1 MDHKKN
7 IKKFVFIL
15 IAVLSLLLYGCVNE
29 KAAQGGV
36 VLRGETPTEPPYDA
50 IHLPEQESI
59 VYITPT
65 GEKYHEAGCPFLSD
79 TAVPVTLEQA
89 LMESREPCS
98 RCH

>member
-1 MDHKKN
+1 MKK
-7 IKKFVFIL
+7 ITFVL
-15 IAVLSLLLYGCVNE
+15 IVIVLLLCGCVNE

-36 VLRGETPTEPPYDA
+36 VVRGEAAAEPAYAD
-50 IHLPEQESI
+50 IHIPENETI
-59 VYITPT
+59 VYITPN

-89 LMESREPCS
+89 LLEGRAPCS

>member
-1 MDHKKN
+1 MRN
-7 IKKFVFIL
+7 VMKKFAIFL
-15 IAVLSLLLYGCVNE
+15 IVISLLLCGCVNE

-36 VLRGETPTEPPYDA
+36 VLRGETPTEPPHDA
-50 IHLPEQESI
+50 IPLPEQEII

-79 TAVPVTLEQA
+79 TALPVTLEQA
-89 LMESREPCS
+89 LMENREPCS